1 LQVYENHN
9 ERCGTG
15 MLSESSAGPQAGPGA
30 MLRRAAYST
39 GVPTRLWGTVLG
51 GVALVVVSG
60 LMGLVSSG
68 AMVLLLVFPVSA
80 LAWFGGV
87 WAGRLGA
94 LAGGVVQAALGG
106 LWAPSAELTGLDG
119 VGFVVTAG
127 TLLLLAEVIP
137 GLRDSA
143 RQHREQTLLDPLTGL
158 GNRRYFRELA
168 AVELHRTRRYRR
180 PLSLIYLDVDGF
192 ERVNEEKGFA
202 AGDAILSAIGRVLTG
217 SFRASDVV
225 ARIAGDEF
233 AMLLPETSGQ
243 GAQVV
248 ALKLRDRLAEA
259 IAETTQA
266 VTLSVAIIGFDEG
279 AVSLDPVL
287 QQADA
292 AMLEAK
298 RAGPGGTRYQDYVHP
313 PLSLV

>member
-1 LQVYENHN
+1 
-9 ERCGTG
+9 
-15 MLSESSAGPQAGPGA
+15 MLSESHAGAKAGAGA
-30 MLRRAAYST
+30 LLRRVAWST
-39 GVPTRLWGTVLG
+39 TGRSRLWGTVMG
-51 GVALVVVSG
+51 GLLLIVVAG
-60 LMGLVSSG
+60 LMGVVSSG
-68 AMVLLLVFPVSA
+68 SVVILLLIPVSV

-87 WAGRLGA
+87 WAGRAGA
-94 LAGGVVQAALGG
+94 VGAGAIQASLGG
-106 LWAPSAELTGLDG
+106 LWFPAAESTGLDG
-119 VGFVVTAG
+119 LGFVVTAG
-127 TLLLLAEVIP
+127 TLLVVAESMP
-137 GLRDSA
+137 GLREAA
-143 RQHREQTLLDPLTGL
+143 RQHREQTQRDPLTGL

-192 ERVNEEKGFA
+192 ERLNEKSGYA
-202 AGDAILSAIGRVLTG
+202 AGDQILSSIGTVLSA

-233 AMLLPETSGQ
+233 AMLLPETSGE

-248 ALKLRDRLAEA
+248 AQKLRNRLGEA
-259 IAETTQA
+259 MTAAGHA
-266 VTLSVAIIGFDEG
+266 VTLSVAIIGFEDG

-298 RAGPGGTRYQDYVHP
+298 NAGPGGTRYRDYIHP
-313 PLSLV
+313 PVSLV